1 MILVFLVILFSAI
14 FILTVEYKVQIAW
27 LALILAAWAGVL
39 LLRPG
44 MPDAKRMILFLTG
57 TALIVTLVV
66 EMIAL
71 HGDLGRMNVVFKFYY
86 QCWTLFAIS
95 AAAGLAW
102 LLDAAPSWNI
112 GWRSTWSVG
121 LTLLVAGAALFPIFA
136 TIDKITNRMSPI
148 APRTLDGMTYMAYA
162 EYNDQGNI
170 YPLND
175 DYKMI
180 IWMQEHIQGSPVIV
194 EGNTPEYRWG
204 SRFTIYTGLPG
215 VVGWNYHQRQQ
226 RAILPSE
233 TVTDRVAA
241 IDAFYTTTDPQVAK
255 DFLAQYNVHF
265 ILVGNLER
273 ANYPGRGLDK
283 FELYNGKL
291 WQAVHREGNT
301 VIYQVIN

>member
-1 MILVFLVILFSAI
+1 
-14 FILTVEYKVQIAW
+14 
-27 LALILAAWAGVL
+27 
-39 LLRPG
+39 
-44 MPDAKRMILFLTG
+44 
-57 TALIVTLVV
+57 
-66 EMIAL
+66 
-71 HGDLGRMNVVFKFYY
+71 
-86 QCWTLFAIS
+86 
-95 AAAGLAW
+95 
-102 LLDAAPSWNI
+102 
-112 GWRSTWSVG
+112 
-121 LTLLVAGAALFPIFA
+121 
-136 TIDKITNRMSPI
+136 MSPI

-175 DYKMI
+175 DYRMI

-215 VVGWNYHQRQQ
+215 VVGYNYHQRQQ

-233 TVTDRVAA
+233 LVTDRVAA

-255 DFLAQYNVHF
+255 DFLAQYNVQF

-291 WQAVHREGNT
+291 WQAVHREGTT
-301 VIYQVIN
+301 VIYQVLK